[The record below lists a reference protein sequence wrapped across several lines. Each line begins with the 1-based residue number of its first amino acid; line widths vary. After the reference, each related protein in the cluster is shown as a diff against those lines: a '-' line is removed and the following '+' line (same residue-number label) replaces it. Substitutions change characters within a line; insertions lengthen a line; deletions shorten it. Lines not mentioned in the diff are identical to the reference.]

1 LAVTAAELAR
11 PGQRPYTPY
20 GAAETLL
27 YCRDNELILEGPADT
42 GKSRACL
49 EKLHI
54 CMSKYPRS
62 RALMVRKTRASLT
75 DSAMVTY
82 EERVLPEASPIKHG
96 PDRSHRHSYKYS
108 NGSEIVLGGLSNT
121 EDINK
126 VMSMEYDV
134 IYVQEA
140 REILETEWEQL
151 RARCRWGAMPY
162 WQIIGDTNPDHPRHW
177 IKLRGNRGQLTLL
190 PSRHQDNPTF
200 TAARLAILDGLT
212 GVRRARLRDGLWV
225 AAEGIIYEGWD
236 ANVHLV
242 DWQPIPADWPRYL
255 AIDFGFTNPFVCQ
268 WWAVDPDGRLVRYR
282 EIYRTQ
288 AMVEDLAHE
297 IRRHTA
303 GDRIKAI
310 VADHDAEGRAT
321 LERHLTCQCEV
332 VRGLPALASGT
343 TAAKKDVSP
352 GIQAVAQRLKP
363 AGDHRPRVS
372 LMRDALT
379 ARDPLLD
386 ERKLPCSTEE
396 EVEGYIW
403 DMQAPKL
410 NPDGT
415 YRKEEPL
422 KVNDHGMDAMRYMVA
437 YFDLRDPRE
446 AAMMKHAPLIQ
457 GQHSVKANVEP
468 PRVNLGTMWPEIKG
482 WN

>member
-1 LAVTAAELAR
+1 MSSLIASELAR

-20 GAAETLL
+20 GAAQTLF
-27 YCRDNELILEGPADT
+27 YCRDNEVILEGPADT
-42 GKSRACL
+42 GKSRAVL

-82 EERVLPEASPIKHG
+82 EERVLPEASPIKQG
-96 PDRSHRHSYKYS
+96 PDRTHRHSYRYS

-126 VMSMEYDV
+126 VMSMEYDL

-162 WQIIGDTNPDHPRHW
+162 WQILGDTNPDAPRHW
-177 IKLRGNRGQLTLL
+177 IKLRANRGQTTLL
-190 PSRHQDNPTF
+190 PSRHTDNPTF
-200 TAARLAILDGLT
+200 TEARMAILDGLT

-236 ANVHLV
+236 SATHLV
-242 DWQPIPADWPRYL
+242 DPRPVPADWPRYL
-255 AIDFGFTNPFVCQ
+255 AIDFGFTNPFCCQ
-268 WWAVDPDGRLVRYR
+268 WWAQDPDGRLLRYR
-282 EIYRTQ
+282 ELYRSQ
-288 AMVEDLAHE
+288 QLVEDMAHE
-297 IRRHTA
+297 IRRHSR
-303 GDRIKAI
+303 GEPVKAI
-310 VADHDAEGRAT
+310 VCDHDAEDRAT
-321 LERHLTCQCEV
+321 LERHLACNCPSAEGSPLRV
-332 VRGLPALASGT
+332 GT
-343 TAAKKDVSP
+343 TPARKDVSP
-352 GIQAVAQRLKP
+352 GIQAVAQRLKR
-363 AGDHRPRVS
+363 AGDGRVR
-372 LMRDALT
+372 LQLLRDALVS
-379 ARDPLLD
+379 RDGLLD

-396 EVEGYIW
+396 EVEGYVW
-403 DMQAPKL
+403 DTQAPKL

-422 KVNDHGMDAMRYMVA
+422 KVNDHGMDALRYMVA

-446 AAMMKHAPLIQ
+446 AIMMKHAPLEQ
-457 GQHSVKANVEP
+457 GRRNVKANTEP
-468 PRVNLGTMWPEIKG
+468 PRVPVPPNWPVIPG
-482 WN
+482 FA